1 MGQPVTTSPWLIMFI
16 NMTIVFAVLYGLSL
30 VIRLIKVLDPTK
42 PKTAPAADT
51 AAAPAVVAAVEE
63 APAEDDAQ
71 LVAVLAAAIA
81 AYGYSQDQI
90 AFIRRVSGGE
100 GWAQAGRLATVNSRS
115 QMY

>member
-16 NMTIVFAVLYGLSL
+16 NMTIVFAVLYGLSW
-30 VIRLIKVLDPTK
+30 VIRLIKVIDPTK
-42 PKTAPAADT
+42 PK
-51 AAAPAVVAAVEE
+51 AAPAVEAPAAPAAVAAVE
-63 APAEDDAQ
+63 ATPAEDDAQ

-90 AFIRRVSGGE
+90 SFIRRVSGGE

>member
-16 NMTIVFAVLYGLSL
+16 NMTIVFAVLYGLSW
-30 VIRLIKVLDPTK
+30 VIRLIKLIDPTK
-42 PKTAPAADT
+42 PKAAPAAET
-51 AAAPAVVAAVEE
+51 QAAVAVAAVEE
-63 APAEDDAQ
+63 TPAEDDAQ

-90 AFIRRVSGGE
+90 SFIRRVSGGE